1 MKTHLTKQSTK
12 LSVTP
17 LKTAVKDLSA
27 NPSYERR
34 FHVMAKP
41 GGSKC
46 NIDCQYCFYLHKE
59 DLLHQPKEV
68 RMDDA
73 TLEAF
78 VKSYIESQ
86 DGEEIVFSWQGGEPT
101 LLGLDYYKKIVELQK
116 KYQPAGVK
124 IGNDLQTNGILLNDE
139 WCEFLAKNDFLV
151 GISIDGPQ
159 ELHDKYRVT
168 RSGKPTFHLVMK
180 GVEKLKKHKVNFN
193 ALAVVNRHN
202 VKYPLEVYRFLTQEL
217 GATYVQFTPVV
228 EPTDFKTTAPQFWNE
243 SMIPTQGSELA
254 KPGHL
259 MSVVTDW
266 SVDADDW
273 GQFLITVFDEWVNND
288 LGRVLVN
295 LFETA
300 VAQQMG
306 KPSQLCTT
314 AEFCGK
320 GLAIEHDGAVY
331 SCDHYVYPEYKL
343 GNVNERP
350 LNEMAISVRQHG
362 FGTAKR
368 DSLPKQCREC
378 PHLNL
383 CWGECPKNRL
393 LKTHDGEEGLNYLC
407 SGLTA
412 FYDHSKPIL
421 AGIGVLLE
429 KDKDA
434 LTKIAQMTNK

>member
-1 MKTHLTKQSTK
+1 MKAHLTKQSTK

-17 LKTAVKDLSA
+17 LKTAVKDLSE

-59 DLLHQPKEV
+59 ELLDQPKEV
-68 RMDDA
+68 RMDDE

-78 VKSYIESQ
+78 IKSYIESQ

-101 LLGLDYYKKIVELQK
+101 LLGLDYYKKVVEFQK
-116 KYQPAGVK
+116 KYQPEGVK
-124 IGNDLQTNGILLNDE
+124 IGNDLQTNGILLNDQ
-139 WCEFLAKNDFLV
+139 WCEFLAENDFLV
-151 GISIDGPQ
+151 GLSIDGPQ

-168 RSGKPTFHLVMK
+168 RSGKPTFHLVMA
-180 GVEKLKKHKVNFN
+180 GVEKLKKHNVKFN

-243 SMIPTQGSELA
+243 SMIPTQGSEMA

-273 GQFLITVFDEWVNND
+273 GEFLITVFDEWVNND

-320 GLAIEHDGAVY
+320 GLAIEHDGSVY

-343 GNVNERP
+343 GNVNDRP

-393 LKTHDGEEGLNYLC
+393 LKTQDGEQGLNYLC

-421 AGIGVLLE
+421 AGIGVLLN

-434 LTKIAQMTNK
+434 LKKLQAMKQQ